1 MSILVNQK
9 VTSEFDKSTLSY
21 FQLAAGQPALDVFM
35 WTVTEIGDVIW
46 LVLFSIVIFII
57 RRTRRTGLVLLL
69 ALVAGTIGAGYIKGY
84 LVDNPRPQLEFLG
97 STLPGEVG
105 SDTFVLG
112 TVGSFP
118 SGHAARASILALVVG
133 FALSRKF
140 PRGCYLLWIFP
151 AIESLSRV
159 YVLQHYPMDVIGGT
173 VFGILIA
180 GVIGNKLKLQEIF
193 GKSEPKI

>member
-9 VTSEFDKSTLSY
+9 VTSEFDKSALLY
-21 FQLAAGQPALDVFM
+21 FQAAAGQPALDVFM
-35 WTVTEIGDVIW
+35 WTITEIGDVIW
-46 LVLFSIVIFII
+46 LVLFSIIIFII

-84 LVDNPRPQLEFLG
+84 LVDSPRPQLEFLG

-105 SDTFVLG
+105 RDTFVLG
-112 TVGSFP
+112 TAGSFP

-151 AIESLSRV
+151 VIESLSRV
-159 YVLQHYPMDVIGGT
+159 YVLQHYPMDVIGGS

-180 GVIGNKLKLQEIF
+180 GVIGNKLKLQEMF
-193 GKSEPKI
+193 GKSESKL

>member
-9 VTSEFDKSTLSY
+9 VTSEFDKSALLY
-21 FQLAAGQPALDVFM
+21 FQAAAGQPALDVFM
-35 WTVTEIGDVIW
+35 WTITEIGDVIW
-46 LVLFSIVIFII
+46 LVLFSIILFII

-84 LVDNPRPQLEFLG
+84 LVDSPRPQLEFLG

-105 SDTFVLG
+105 RDTFVLG
-112 TVGSFP
+112 TAGSFP

-151 AIESLSRV
+151 VIESLSRV
-159 YVLQHYPMDVIGGT
+159 YVLQHYPMDVIGGS

-180 GVIGNKLKLQEIF
+180 GVIGNKLKLQEMF
-193 GKSEPKI
+193 GKSESKL